1 MIEGILLETNSTVT
15 TTVLQQ
21 PSGVSFFDW
30 ITRALLQT
38 TATDWIMVA
47 VTVALVYYARATISE
62 GKKARKLDS
71 YVKQLVNLFNPMAHI
86 LHRAKHYVE
95 PLAVFNEAGESLTP
109 TYQKLLKTDV
119 VNLRKIFVE
128 YGHYVVGWSS
138 DTSYRSIESF
148 LFYEKELDDRY
159 LLFPQD
165 QRSAEMCQLDEGANW
180 ADIFVA
186 MDLTRKKLIAE
197 CKRLGGW
204 PI

>member
-1 MIEGILLETNSTVT
+1 MNEVITLATNSTVT
-15 TTVLQQ
+15 VTTTISQQ
-21 PSGVSFFDW
+21 TIGPTDW
-30 ITRALLQT
+30 ITL
-38 TATDWIMVA
+38 VS
-47 VTVALVYYARATISE
+47 TVAMAIATIFVAIYAYLTVEE
-62 GKKARKLDS
+62 GKKTRKLDS
-71 YVKQLVNLFNPMAHI
+71 YEKQLMNLFNPMAHI

-95 PLAVFNEAGESLTP
+95 PIAVFNEAGESLTP

-138 DTSYRSIESF
+138 NTGYRSIETF
-148 LFYEKELDDRY
+148 LFYEKELDDKY
-159 LLFPQD
+159 LLFPKD
-165 QRSAEMCQLDEGANW
+165 QRSAEMCQLDEGGNW
-180 ADIFVA
+180 IDIFLA